1 MNFVRDAWEI
11 IWDMLGWFQVITFLD
26 EWEEGIVLQAGKYRR
41 TVKAGWWLHCP
52 LGVDEFHTM
61 NVRPDAMELDEQ
73 VVTTAD
79 GYEIIIKA
87 VLMWSIFDIKK
98 CLLDVEDAADTLQQI
113 AVGYVHDL
121 VEVTDWDEIRTEA
134 FRNALKQRIQK
145 QARKF
150 GITVSQVKLQDLAK
164 TKVYRVIT

>member
-11 IWDMLGWFQVITFLD
+11 LWDILGYFQIITFLD

-41 TVKAGWWLHCP
+41 TVTAGWWLHCP
-52 LGVDEFHTM
+52 LGIDEIHVM
-61 NVRPDAMELDEQ
+61 NVKPDAMELDEQ
-73 VVTTAD
+73 VLTTAD
-79 GYEIIIKA
+79 DYSIIIKV

-98 CLLDVEDAADTLQQI
+98 CTLDVEDAADTLQQI

-121 VEVTDWDEIRTEA
+121 VEETEWDDIRIKA
-134 FRNALKQRIQK
+134 FRTALKLSIQK

-150 GITVSQVKLQDLAK
+150 GITVSQVKLQDLAL
-164 TKVYRVIT
+164 TKVFRLIQ

>member
-11 IWDMLGWFQVITFLD
+11 IWDILGWFQIITFLD

-41 TVKAGWWLHCP
+41 TVGPGWWLHLP
-52 LGVDEFHTM
+52 LGIDEIHVM
-61 NVRPDAMELDEQ
+61 NVKPDAMELDEQ
-73 VVTTAD
+73 VLTTYD
-79 GYEIIIKA
+79 DDEIVIKV

-98 CLLDVEDAADTLQQI
+98 CTLDVEDAADTLQQI
-113 AVGYVHDL
+113 AVGYVHDI
-121 VEVTDWDEIRTEA
+121 VEETEWAEIRTKA
-134 FRNALKQRIQK
+134 FRSALKQSIQK

-164 TKVYRVIT
+164 TKVFRLIM

>member
-11 IWDMLGWFQVITFLD
+11 LWDILGYFQIITFLD

-41 TVKAGWWLHCP
+41 TVTAGWWLHCP
-52 LGVDEFHTM
+52 LGIDEIHVM
-61 NVRPDAMELDEQ
+61 NVKPDAMELDEQ
-73 VVTTAD
+73 VLTTQD
-79 GYEIIIKA
+79 DYSIIIKV

-98 CLLDVEDAADTLQQI
+98 CTLDVEDAADTLQQI

-121 VEVTDWDEIRTEA
+121 VEETEWDDIRIKA
-134 FRNALKQRIQK
+134 FRNALKLSIQK

-150 GITVSQVKLQDLAK
+150 GITVSQVKLQDLAL
-164 TKVYRVIT
+164 TKVFRLIQ